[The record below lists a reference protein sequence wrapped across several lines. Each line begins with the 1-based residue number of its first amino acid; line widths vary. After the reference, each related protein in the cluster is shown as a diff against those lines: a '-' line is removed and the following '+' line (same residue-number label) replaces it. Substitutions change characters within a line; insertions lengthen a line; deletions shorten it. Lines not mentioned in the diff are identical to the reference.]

1 MVVIQLNLEKIV
13 LHAQSVS
20 SVSPL
25 CEELQNEWKELFK
38 LRLQLWKRTCGGGVK
53 VWLTVGDTP
62 GHGNDISITDLRV
75 RCCCAPGRLWAW
87 LASHRCCIYESDT
100 QRGQ

>member
-1 MVVIQLNLEKIV
+1 MVVIQLKLEKIV
-13 LHAQSVS
+13 SHAQSVS
-20 SVSPL
+20 SISPL
-25 CEELQNEWKELFK
+25 CEELQNERKELFK

-62 GHGNDISITDLRV
+62 GHGNDVSITDLRV

-87 LASHRCCIYESDT
+87 LASRRCCIYESDT